1 MTVDDLARLPDDG
14 WQYELVHGTLVRM
27 PLSGGEASRIG
38 MRLGGRLMAYVED
51 HGLGAVTGEAGG
63 FDLSTL
69 GFPDTELAPDVA
81 FTRAEHVPPRGA
93 PAYAKAWPVAPDLA
107 VEVASPNQ
115 YRPAMAAKARIYLAA
130 GTRLVWVIWPR
141 RQQVDVWRPGATR
154 PVTQGVGDLLDGE
167 TVVPGFSYPIA
178 DLFK

>member
-1 MTVDDLARLPDDG
+1 MTVDDLVRLPADG
-14 WQYELVHGTLVRM
+14 WQYELVYGTLVRM

-38 MRLGGRLMAYVED
+38 MRLGGRLMVYVED
-51 HGLGAVTGEAGG
+51 HDLGAVTGEAGG

-81 FTRAEHVPPRGA
+81 FTRAAHVPARGT

-115 YRPAMAAKARIYLAA
+115 HRPGMAAKARIYLAA
-130 GTRLVWVIWPR
+130 GARLVWVIWPR
-141 RQQVDVWRPGATR
+141 RQQVDVWRPGATAPSR
-154 PVTQGVGDLLDGE
+154 LGLGDLLDGE
-167 TVVPGFSYPIA
+167 TVVPGFSYLID